1 MSRSILILGFLG
13 ALVLLIVLGC
23 LIAHLFGLDKY
34 IDEIYDRNPNLH
46 LTDEKDWPV
55 PY

>member
-1 MSRSILILGFLG
+1 MSGSILILGFLF
-13 ALVLLIVLGC
+13 ALILLIVLGG
-23 LIAHLFGLDKY
+23 LIGHLFGLDKY

-46 LTDEKDWPV
+46 PTDEKDWPV